1 MVELQIALIYSINNT
16 SLYIEIKTLQKSL
29 WEYYPPEYND
39 SPLKRMTTHNR
50 NRNHNDPN
58 LSVGA
63 DFSINI
69 PAAYSELPEGSR
81 LTMLIKKSAAI
92 SRCQSPVTFP
102 TVEYIENTDSRFDT
116 NDNRSDILKSIY
128 VTLKWYTVL

>member
-1 MVELQIALIYSINNT
+1 MGIL
-16 SLYIEIKTLQKSL
+16 
-29 WEYYPPEYND
+29 PPEYND

-63 DFSINI
+63 DFPINI
-69 PAAYSELPEGSR
+69 PAAYSEGSR
-81 LTMLIKKSAAI
+81 LTMLIKKSPAI

-102 TVEYIENTDSRFDT
+102 TVE
-116 NDNRSDILKSIY
+116 
-128 VTLKWYTVL
+128 